1 MTSTEGERVRRVSSL
16 ANSTSASV
24 TGTRRRTKAT
34 TMVAGPLMVMATMT
48 LRVASPPAVFSSCP
62 RSSSPRQLLLHCSP
76 TTLLSASAHVSS
88 APLHALCLS
97 HAWSSVRCALCEPA
111 RNARCNGRSTTTTSH
126 HRQSLVF
133 CCTGVVQCCSSIN
146 TPLCTTETNL
156 FETNRQ
162 NVTVQMQNHDGN
174 LLARSI
180 LQPLQGSA
188 FGKMS

>member
-16 ANSTSASV
+16 ASSTSARV
-24 TGTRRRTKAT
+24 AGTRRRTKAT
-34 TMVAGPLMVMATMT
+34 AMVAGPLMVMAIMT

-62 RSSSPRQLLLHCSP
+62 RSSSPRQLLLHCSA
-76 TTLLSASAHVSS
+76 TTLLSAGAHVSS
-88 APLHALCLS
+88 APLHCVSATPGRACV
-97 HAWSSVRCALCEPA
+97 VRCVNRLATHVVTGGSAPPPLSPVPCLLLHRRRAMLQFDKHTAL
-111 RNARCNGRSTTTTSH
+111 
-126 HRQSLVF
+126 
-133 CCTGVVQCCSSIN
+133 
-146 TPLCTTETNL
+146 LCATETNL

-180 LQPLQGSA
+180 LQPVQRSA